1 MLLVDHVAE
10 LQKQVCIVTI
20 KYVGTRLYLNATC
33 IYYFNARSLEMLP
46 HIRSDSL
53 SLCLDL

>member
-33 IYYFNARSLEMLP
+33 IYFNASSLEMLP
-46 HIRSDSL
+46 HILSDSL